1 MTTSVEQL
9 MREAIEDSR
18 QWKSQGFGGPF
29 GALVVKDT
37 EIIARG
43 FNLVVNNHD
52 PTAHAEIIAIRNAC
66 RILGSHSLAGCEI
79 FASCEPCPMCMAAIY
94 WARIDRVWFACT
106 HMDASSAGFDDSLIY
121 REIGLPPK
129 ARELPMSQ
137 ILREE
142 ALEVLEAWTGS
153 ADKIPY

>member
-1 MTTSVEQL
+1 MTTSNEQL
-9 MREAIEDSR
+9 MREAISDSW
-18 QWKSQGFGGPF
+18 QWKSLGYGGPF
-29 GALVVKDT
+29 GALVTKDA

-43 FNLVVNNHD
+43 FNQVVKNQD

-94 WARIDRVWFACT
+94 WAKIDRVWFACT
-106 HMDASSAGFDDSLIY
+106 HTDASSAGFNDSLIY

-142 ALEVLEAWTGS
+142 ALVVLEAWTSS
-153 ADKIPY
+153 ADKTPY

>member
-9 MREAIEDSR
+9 MREAIADSR
-18 QWKSQGFGGPF
+18 QWKSRGYGGPF
-29 GALVVKDT
+29 GALVVKDE

-66 RILGSHSLAGCEI
+66 KILGTHSLSGCEI

-94 WARIDRVWFACT
+94 WARIDRVWFGCT
-106 HMDASSAGFDDSLIY
+106 HLDASSAGFDDSLIY

-142 ALEVLEAWTGS
+142 ALEVLEEWTSS